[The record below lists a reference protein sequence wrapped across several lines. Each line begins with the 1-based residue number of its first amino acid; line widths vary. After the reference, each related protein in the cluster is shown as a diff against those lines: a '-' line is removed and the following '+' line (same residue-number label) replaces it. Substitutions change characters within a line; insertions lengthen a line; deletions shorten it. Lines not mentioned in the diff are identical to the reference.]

1 MTSLSPQVFLAV
13 VATAMA
19 APQIVPYQHVEIPA
33 EPYIHEEVA
42 AEPYVHIEPELTP
55 EALGVIDRSNLRTAP
70 VAAPQQFAA
79 PVQQQFVP
87 QQQQFVAQQQFISQQ
102 QQFLPQQQLFAQPQ
116 QFAGPV
122 QGWFAYKYFCA
133 LKIFFQNNQ
142 IFLLKIFT
150 AGVWT
155 GTCLNNL
162 GEGVPC
168 RQKF

>member
-1 MTSLSPQVFLAV
+1 MGSLVTHTPVIMHLMILVSLAAATS
-13 VATAMA
+13 A
-19 APQIVPYQHVEIPA
+19 APQIVPYEHVEIPA
-33 EPYIHEEVA
+33 EPYIHEEGA

-70 VAAPQQFAA
+70 AAPQQF
-79 PVQQQFVP
+79 VP
-87 QQQQFVAQQQFISQQ
+87 QQ

-122 QGWFAYKYFCA
+122 QG
-133 LKIFFQNNQ
+133 
-142 IFLLKIFT
+142 
-150 AGVWT
+150 VWT
-155 GTCLNNL
+155 GTCLHNL

>member
-1 MTSLSPQVFLAV
+1 MGSLVTHTPVIMHLMILVSLAAATS
-13 VATAMA
+13 A

-70 VAAPQQFAA
+70 VAP
-79 PVQQQFVP
+79 
-87 QQQQFVAQQQFISQQ
+87 
-102 QQFLPQQQLFAQPQ
+102 PQ

-122 QGWFAYKYFCA
+122 Q
-133 LKIFFQNNQ
+133 
-142 IFLLKIFT
+142 
-150 AGVWT
+150 GVWT